1 MSAGQ
6 RNPKYE
12 NVVKRASEL
21 SPEEAFGLYS
31 DFLSLNP
38 AIERSNPYFQPA
50 ELASAMMKKL
60 DPMTNYREIKKIYTE
75 SGRYYSLCTKYLSD
89 NDVRKDQALY
99 SAVHSSQKRLTA
111 NDVAG
116 YIRIKQYNDSLFFNE
131 ITSVFETFSAMI
143 ASYYHCM
150 DAYKKIAQT
159 NRNLNDIYINWDDNK
174 ALLNFILHNFD
185 SVVHFKAA
193 LSDKTMNMNFVFNT
207 INTFKIDGFTPSR
220 FQNTVELWDYKSW
233 AVRQIV
239 FYEETLLPVINNA
252 ADVENSLNLHIDNIN
267 KSRKPA
273 PDKVHIKD
281 KLTEQLK
288 KMQDITPL
296 YSKIEYKKRIID
308 FLNLAYDERN
318 VPATDAYSVNDQS
331 AYIYSLMESHNRVAG
346 MAKEMATNY
355 PSIKKDAQETELIAH
370 LYSRSIDNYKQ
381 YIINAENSLRS
392 NNHINYNKTKIPK
405 YKSSGFYRPTNA
417 GYIVK
422 NIIKND
428 AGNLI
433 LSGASVNAQGFAVA
447 FTAFSADT
455 QNISWLRTVDLSK
468 LIYDDCTV
476 AVGNMPSGVISLV
489 CSKNVSDPLLTTH
502 TVVKYDMKGN
512 EKQKITLANKN
523 LPLGRFMFYDE
534 ISESTLLA
542 FYGDTEN
549 WYQDTAKLILQH
561 ISKDGNLIFNSEIRL
576 NGELI
581 NLFPAGNGQF
591 ILFGNYIS
599 LDTAKGNATASPG
612 IFSMMI
618 DKTGKTVKTSL
629 YPSNKPRYGIHVS
642 RVSPDAFL
650 IAGTGGS
657 APQNPAAPLPSDGEP
672 VLILTNSEGDFLM
685 NYELLSSN

>member
-50 ELASAMMKKL
+50 ELASTMMKKL
-60 DPMTNYREIKKIYTE
+60 DPMTNYREIKKLYAE
-75 SGRYYSLCTKYLSD
+75 SYRYYSLCAKYLSD

-111 NDVAG
+111 NDVMG
-116 YIRIKQYNDSLFFNE
+116 YINIKRYNDSLFFNE
-131 ITSVFETFSAMI
+131 TTSVFENYSAMI
-143 ASYYHCM
+143 AAYYHCM
-150 DAYKKIAQT
+150 DAYKKLSQT
-159 NRNLNDIYINWDDNK
+159 NRNINDIYINWEDNK
-174 ALLNFILHNFD
+174 ALIHFILNNFD
-185 SVVHFKAA
+185 SVSHFKAA
-193 LSDKTMNMNFVFNT
+193 LSDKAINMNFVFNT
-207 INTFKIDGFTPSR
+207 INTFKIDGFTPSS
-220 FQNTVELWDYKSW
+220 FKNTVELWDYKSW

-252 ADVENSLNLHIDNIN
+252 TDVENDINLHIDNIN

-273 PDKVHIKD
+273 PTNFQVND
-281 KLTEQLK
+281 KLMEQLK

-296 YSKIEYKKRIID
+296 YSKIEYKKRIVD
-308 FLNLAYDERN
+308 FLNMAYNERN
-318 VPATDAYSVNDQS
+318 VPTTDAYSVDEQS
-331 AYIYSLMESHNRVAG
+331 AYIYTLMESYNKVTG
-346 MAKEMATNY
+346 MAKEIATNY
-355 PSIKKDAQETELIAH
+355 PSIKKDAQETELIAR
-370 LYSRSIDNYKQ
+370 LYNQSIDNYKQ

-392 NNHINYNKTKIPK
+392 ENYINYNKTKIPK
-405 YKSSGFYRPTNA
+405 YMSSGFYRPTNA

-455 QNISWLRTVDLSK
+455 QNISWLKTIDLSK
-468 LIYDDCTV
+468 LIYDDCAMTV
-476 AVGNMPSGVISLV
+476 CNMFSGVISLV
-489 CSKNVSDPLLTTH
+489 CSKNVSDPSLTTH

-512 EKQKITLANKN
+512 EKQKITLADKN

-534 ISESTLLA
+534 INESVLLA

-561 ISKDGNLIFNSEIRL
+561 ISKDGNLIFNSEIQL

-581 NLFPAGNGQF
+581 NIFPAHNGQF
-591 ILFGNYIS
+591 IIFGNYIS
-599 LDTAKGNATASPG
+599 LDTPKGKETASPG

-618 DKTGKTVKTSL
+618 DKKGKIEKTSV
-629 YPSNKPRYGIHVS
+629 YPSDSPRYGIQVC
-642 RVSPDAFL
+642 RVAPDVFL
-650 IAGTGGS
+650 IVGTSGS
-657 APQNPAAPLPSDGEP
+657 VRQNPAAPLPSDGEP
-672 VLILTNSEGDFLM
+672 VLILTNSEGEAL
-685 NYELLSSN
+685 